1 MIYKILS
8 GNRIKKDKMVRKR
21 SMNQRDEKHE
31 LPIRSPGFRLGARK
45 TVKQATRL

>member
-1 MIYKILS
+1 MIYKVLS

-31 LPIRSPGFRLGARK
+31 LPNRSPGLRLDARK
-45 TVKQATRL
+45 IVKQAMRL